1 MKDIYLRYLNLT
13 QENENLKASPE
24 IPHDVYKLL
33 EIIAARHYA
42 NQPITISEVMR
53 LAVIAS
59 PASVHR
65 KLDILREGGFI
76 TSLHKGKDRRTQYLK
91 PLTKAEIIFENRGN
105 CILKILSSNTS
116 NNKELAT
123 LNVGDFHC

>member
-42 NQPITISEVMR
+42 NHPITISEVMR

-65 KLDILREGGFI
+65 KLDILREGGYI
-76 TSLHKGKDRRTQYLK
+76 TSLHKNKDRRTQYLK
-91 PLTKAEIIFENRGN
+91 PSLKAEMIFESKGN
-105 CILKILSSNTS
+105 CILKILS
-116 NNKELAT
+116 NNDEKKQSIVI
-123 LNVGDFHC
+123 NVHDFYC